1 MQMMD
6 VHVTSTKRAWQP
18 SAQARIHKAISLDAT
33 FWQCAPVHCFCPCN
47 ILMYKTVVCRLVN
60 RAKTANIRKMRYY
73 AAWHCLGLNVNVLLS
88 KCLSFLIFSVFM
100 CNAAVNTQFN
110 SNFVIFSLLVVGC
123 AVPPLQTV
131 LNCEVFLHL
140 YLLIGYIYL
149 TINFESRRKPWT
161 QRWLDFRHSNA
172 FENVLVIFQCYVTWN
187 NANYRYIYS
196 LLKPLWPSRI
206 RRLLF
211 AIHRMTLTSL

>member
-1 MQMMD
+1 
-6 VHVTSTKRAWQP
+6 
-18 SAQARIHKAISLDAT
+18 
-33 FWQCAPVHCFCPCN
+33 
-47 ILMYKTVVCRLVN
+47 
-60 RAKTANIRKMRYY
+60 
-73 AAWHCLGLNVNVLLS
+73 
-88 KCLSFLIFSVFM
+88 M

-161 QRWLDFRHSNA
+161 QRWL
-172 FENVLVIFQCYVTWN
+172 
-187 NANYRYIYS
+187 
-196 LLKPLWPSRI
+196 
-206 RRLLF
+206 
-211 AIHRMTLTSL
+211 